1 MDCSCY
7 FKEAYPLIDYC
18 LLFGIVFG
26 VNLLPAFGPP
36 TWSVIVIYGLNT
48 NLSIPSIV
56 LIGAIAAAAGRYLL
70 ACAFRI
76 LGGHISDKMKR
87 NVAALSSALSTR
99 KRSAVIGLGVF
110 ALSPVPSAQL
120 FEAAGLSRLPL
131 LPFTAAF
138 FVGRM
143 ISYSIYAVTAKS
155 VAPALTNSNL
165 GHYLSSPLG
174 ITVQV
179 GMIALLI
186 VLTQID
192 WERRLSSKGR

>member
-1 MDCSCY
+1 M
-7 FKEAYPLIDYC
+7 
-18 LLFGIVFG
+18 
-26 VNLLPAFGPP
+26 NLLPAFGPP
-36 TWSVIVIYGLNT
+36 TWSVIVIYGFNT
-48 NLSIPSIV
+48 NLPIPSIV

-76 LGGHISDKMKR
+76 LGGHISGKMKR
-87 NVAALSSALSTR
+87 NIAALSLALSAQ

-138 FVGRM
+138 FVGRT
-143 ISYSIYAVTAKS
+143 ISYSIYTLTAKS
-155 VAPALTNSNL
+155 VAHSLTSSDL
-165 GHYLSSPLG
+165 RQYLSGPLG
-174 ITVQV
+174 IAVQV

-192 WERRLSSKGR
+192 WEKRLGSKGH